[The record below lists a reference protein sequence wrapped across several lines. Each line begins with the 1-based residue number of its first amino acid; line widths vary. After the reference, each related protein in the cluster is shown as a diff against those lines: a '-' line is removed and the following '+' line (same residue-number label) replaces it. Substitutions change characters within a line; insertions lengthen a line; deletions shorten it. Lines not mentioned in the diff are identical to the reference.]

1 MRLKSSLAVGF
12 AAVSLVALA
21 GCSSSGSS
29 GADSAT
35 SAAAA
40 QPSGGAPGDGGQ
52 PDRAAGFAK
61 FRDCMQQH
69 GVTMPSRGPDQGGPG
84 QGGPGQGGPGQGGPG
99 NGGPGGGGPGQGGFF
114 GGQLPDGVTEQ
125 QMQDAMSAC
134 QSMMPGR
141 IGGQMPDAQ
150 KSAIAAFTSCL
161 SDHGVVLPSSNGGFP
176 RVDQTDPKN
185 AAAWT
190 ACAPLLPARPGGPG
204 GPGGPNGRSAAP
216 ASPAA

>member
-84 QGGPGQGGPGQGGPG
+84 

-141 IGGQMPDAQ
+141 IGGQMTDAQ

-204 GPGGPNGRSAAP
+204 GPGGPNGGSAAP